1 MRGGLCGYCFIVV
14 VYLYEM
20 SRQPEQQVH
29 ELVGHLFRHEAG
41 KMASVLTRLLG
52 FGALEL
58 AEDIVQ
64 DTLLKA
70 MSAWKLKGIPE
81 NPSAWLYTVAKRKAI
96 DTIRQQR
103 LHSQHHAEIS
113 DALKS
118 EWTLSPT
125 VHQLFLDNE
134 IEDSQLR
141 MMFACCHPSIP
152 YEAQLALTLK
162 TLCGLSISEIA
173 NSFLTSDETISKRL
187 YRAREKI
194 REEKISLEAPIPAK
208 LPGRLD
214 AVLHCLYLLFNE
226 GYNSSHPD
234 HLIRHDLCADAMRL
248 CLLLVGNPVTNAPE
262 ANALLSLM
270 CFQASR
276 AEARLG
282 EDGRIVLLKDQDRS
296 RWSKPLI
303 EKGKYFLEQAAE
315 GEHITDYHIEAAI
328 AGCHANASSF
338 EDTNWGDIEGLY
350 AVLSK
355 MKNNPV
361 IELNRAIAIQYHV
374 SAEAGLKA
382 LLAIDG
388 LQQHYLYHAALG
400 DVYVEVGDRASA
412 RERYERALYLTSS
425 IAEKKLLQ
433 YKIDQLE

>member
-1 MRGGLCGYCFIVV
+1 LTSAR
-14 VYLYEM
+14 YLYEM
-20 SRQPEQQVH
+20 HPNPERQVH
-29 ELVGHLFRHEAG
+29 ELVDHLFRHEAG

-70 MSAWKLKGIPE
+70 MSVWKIKGIPE

-96 DTIRQQR
+96 DTLRQQH
-103 LHSQHHAEIS
+103 LHSQHHSEIS

-118 EWTLSPT
+118 EWTLAPT
-125 VHQLFLDNE
+125 VNQLFLDNE

-162 TLCGLSISEIA
+162 TLCGLSIAEIA
-173 NSFLTSDETISKRL
+173 NSFLTSEDTISKRL

-208 LPGRLD
+208 LPGRLN

-226 GYNSSHPD
+226 GYNSSHAD
-234 HLIRHDLCADAMRL
+234 QLIRHDLCSEAMRL
-248 CLLLVGNPVTNAPE
+248 CLLLIGNPVTNAPD
-262 ANALLSLM
+262 ANALLALM

-282 EDGRIVLLKDQDRS
+282 DDGSIVLLKDQDRS
-296 RWSKPLI
+296 RWSQPLI
-303 EKGKYFLEQAAE
+303 EKGKYFLEQAAAGDE
-315 GEHITDYHIEAAI
+315 ITDYHIEAAI
-328 AGCHANASSF
+328 AGCHARASSF
-338 EDTNWGDIEGLY
+338 EKTNWGDIENLY
-350 AVLSK
+350 TILSD
-355 MKNNPV
+355 MKNSPV
-361 IELNRAIAIQYHV
+361 ISLNRAIAIRYHV

-382 LLAIDG
+382 LLAIEG

-400 DVYVEVGDRASA
+400 DVYVDVGDLAAARAS
-412 RERYERALYLTSS
+412 YERALYLTSS

-433 YKIDQLE
+433 FKMDRLA